1 MTKYNLCDTCLH
13 RHVCRHSTDP
23 AGTAMVSCI
32 QYERLLEIGYTLGRE
47 LMPKSTGIVR
57 LYARLETPAE
67 EDET

>member
-1 MTKYNLCDTCLH
+1 MAKRNLCDTCLH

-23 AGTAMVSCI
+23 AGTAMVNCI

-47 LMPKSTGIVR
+47 LGPKATGIVR
-57 LYARLETPAE
+57 LWARSETPPE

>member
-1 MTKYNLCDTCLH
+1 MAKRNLCDTCLH
-13 RHVCRHSTDP
+13 HAVCRRSTDP

-47 LMPKSTGIVR
+47 LMPKATGIVR